1 MDEIEIED
9 IEILCKDKFAI
20 AARLFKPK
28 TLKAAVLIAPATGIK
43 KEFYQSFAT
52 FLSENGYAVLT
63 FDNRGIGGSVGPSI
77 NEDSYSL
84 FNWGKL
90 DMTASLNHLMRV
102 FPDIKYHLVGH
113 SAGGQLVG
121 LMENAEDLT
130 SIFNF
135 ACSSG
140 SLRNMPYPFKLQAHF
155 FMNIFIP
162 LSNSLFGHT
171 KSQWVGMGE
180 PLPKIVAS
188 DWRRWCNGQG
198 YVAMDFGSRIL
209 DHAYDELEL
218 PSLWLHASD
227 DSIANVENVKEMIG
241 VYKNISADIITLS
254 PQELSYKDIGHMK
267 FFRSKRKGLWKY
279 AVDWFKTQN

>member
-1 MDEIEIED
+1 MESCQISD
-9 IEILCKDKFAI
+9 IQIRCSDGFQLAG
-20 AARLFKPK
+20 RLFTPK
-28 TLKAAVLIAPATGIK
+28 STKAAVLTAPATGIK
-43 KEFYQSFAT
+43 KEFYQSFAK
-52 FLSENGYAVLT
+52 FLSENGYAVLI

-90 DMTASLNHLMRV
+90 DMTAGLDHLRKV
-102 FPDIKYHLVGH
+102 FPETKYHLVGH

-121 LMENAEDLT
+121 LMENAEYLT

-155 FMNIFIP
+155 FMNVYIP
-162 LSNSLFGHT
+162 LSNLLFGHT

-180 PLPKIVAS
+180 PLPKVVAS

-198 YVAMDFGSRIL
+198 YIAVDLGSRI
-209 DHAYDELEL
+209 HNHSYDTLLL

-227 DSIANVENVKEMIG
+227 DSIANLKNVKEMIS
-241 VYKNISADIITLS
+241 VYKSISADIITLS
-254 PQELSYKDIGHMK
+254 PRQFGYKDIGHMK
-267 FFRSKRKGLWKY
+267 FFRSKRKELWKY
-279 AVDWFKTQN
+279 ALDWINAQN